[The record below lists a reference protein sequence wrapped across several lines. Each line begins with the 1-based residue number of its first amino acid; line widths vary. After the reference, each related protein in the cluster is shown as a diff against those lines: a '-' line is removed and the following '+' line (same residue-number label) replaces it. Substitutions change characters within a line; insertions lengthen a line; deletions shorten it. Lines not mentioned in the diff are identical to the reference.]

1 MFDGMAKFSQV
12 VGVPLVAVPLVW
24 FGWRGAFWMTAGLS
38 FLFLIVFWISY
49 RDPSEDAHLS
59 PVERDYI
66 LAGGAR
72 PRVERGRHGRNL
84 VDAMHAEISAFWKI
98 LAQQSVG
105 VLVGAALPRAVRIAE
120 IDLDASVDLQACVLS
135 HLSSLIPSQRP
146 TQLLRQGN
154 NRSRN
159 GVAHRLGTMSG
170 ECGSVFNASLVA
182 MIRHAWQVRQQGEA
196 RHALYQ
202 GADRGTAKAQ
212 DEILFPVARHGAINC
227 PRRTLADHD
236 LGRDKGLAPSVRTRS
251 RYPVPARIIRGP
263 IRDQASF

>member
-1 MFDGMAKFSQV
+1 MRCRAQDPATAMFDGMAKFSQV

-120 IDLDASVDLQACVLS
+120 IDLDAERR
-135 HLSSLIPSQRP
+135 SSGVRAEPSQLDP
-146 TQLLRQGN
+146 KSATDA
-154 NRSRN
+154 
-159 GVAHRLGTMSG
+159 VA
-170 ECGSVFNASLVA
+170 
-182 MIRHAWQVRQQGEA
+182 QA
-196 RHALYQ
+196 R
-202 GADRGTAKAQ
+202 
-212 DEILFPVARHGAINC
+212 
-227 PRRTLADHD
+227 
-236 LGRDKGLAPSVRTRS
+236 
-251 RYPVPARIIRGP
+251 
-263 IRDQASF
+263 